1 MYPSFRPLGDNAL
14 TVYFGDKIEDAIH
27 QKVIELFYY
36 LMENKPAYIKD
47 VIPAYA
53 SLTVVYDVMLVKK
66 NTPGS
71 AYNFIAKQ
79 LEQAMLNT
87 DEINAL
93 DEIIITIPVCYDP
106 VVGTDLQAM
115 SAALQIPV
123 DEIIKIHA
131 ATVYKVYMIG
141 FLPGFAYM
149 GTVDKNI
156 TTPRKNVPSNIAA
169 GSVGIAGNQT
179 GIYPLNSPGGWN
191 IVGQTPFK
199 MFDATKEQSCLLQP
213 GNRVQFQPISFK
225 EFKAMQA

>member
-27 QKVIELFYY
+27 QKVMGLFYY

-66 NTPGS
+66 ITPGS
-71 AYNFIAKQ
+71 AYNFITKH

-87 DEINAL
+87 DEVNAM

-149 GTVDKNI
+149 GSVNKSI
-156 TTPRKNVPSNIAA
+156 ATPRKNIPSNIAA